1 VLLPEPPLREA
12 KTMTF
17 MSAPLSDSPDEGT
30 TAGAAALWLE
40 ARV

>member
-17 MSAPLSDSPDEGT
+17 MRAPDSGVSPNL
-30 TAGAAALWLE
+30 A
-40 ARV
+40 

>member
-17 MSAPLSDSPDEGT
+17 MRAPDS
-30 TAGAAALWLE
+30 E
-40 ARV
+40 ASNLA